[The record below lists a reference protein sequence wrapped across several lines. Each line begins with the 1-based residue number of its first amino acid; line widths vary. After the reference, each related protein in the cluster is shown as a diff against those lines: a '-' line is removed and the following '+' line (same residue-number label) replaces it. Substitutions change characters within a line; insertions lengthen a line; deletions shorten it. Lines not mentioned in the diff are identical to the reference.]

1 MHQAYRMTI
10 AVPLAVLAL
19 ASAGTA
25 LGVGPDRVAQLRLV
39 PAGSA
44 VDEGISQAARDA
56 NAPGLRLPRSARA
69 GMEFDGLKREDG
81 SAVLYSGTRS
91 LPSLGAGSSQA
102 VGGILYPLS
111 PTWSST
117 LETSIDSGSSRPYRG
132 YGLMGQV
139 HRALPGGWDM
149 SFGLQYN
156 ITEIGAPRFSA
167 GAVDS
172 TALTARQ
179 WSLYAPASSSYATTG
194 YELRLNYRYGER
206 NVLGLTYGSGS
217 DFDYTRQM
225 LGMQPGDG
233 RQFGLTGEHW
243 LSADWALNYGV
254 MAQEQIGPHRGQGLR
269 LGLRYRF

>member
-1 MHQAYRMTI
+1 MTI

-25 LGVGPDRVAQLRLV
+25 LGVGPDRVAQLGLV
-39 PAGSA
+39 PAGGA
-44 VDEGISQAARDA
+44 TDEGLSRAARDA
-56 NAPGLRLPRSARA
+56 YFPGLQLPRSARA
-69 GMEFDGLKREDG
+69 GMGFEGPKREDTG
-81 SAVLYSGTRS
+81 SAVLYSGTRGF
-91 LPSLGAGSSQA
+91 PSLGAGSSQT

-111 PTWSST
+111 STWSST

-167 GAVDS
+167 GAIDS
-172 TALTARQ
+172 TALPARQ
-179 WSLYAPASSSYATTG
+179 WTLYSPASSSYGTTG

-225 LGMQPGDG
+225 LGMQPSDG

-243 LSADWALNYGV
+243 LSPDWALNYGV
-254 MAQEQIGPHRGQGLR
+254 MAQEQVGPHRGQGLR